1 ALPVD
6 PVNPGDAAAFTT
18 TFTAPTIP
26 GVYTFTWSMVQ
37 DGVEWFGQLASTT
50 IRVGNSRFTPG
61 DLVVMQVV
69 STAVDPPANFNTAG
83 TALVLQNISL
93 PSGATTFEVDL
104 PITGTN
110 AMITGANPFTGMIDL
125 STDKNYIV
133 VGGYHTNAP

>member
-1 ALPVD
+1 TITMTNTGANQWTTAGMYNLGSESPRNNSRWLASGRIALPVD
-6 PVNPGDAAAFTT
+6 PVNPGDTATFTT

-50 IRVGNSRFTPG
+50 IRVGNGRFTPG

-93 PSGATTFEVDL
+93 
-104 PITGTN
+104 
-110 AMITGANPFTGMIDL
+110 
-125 STDKNYIV
+125 
-133 VGGYHTNAP
+133 